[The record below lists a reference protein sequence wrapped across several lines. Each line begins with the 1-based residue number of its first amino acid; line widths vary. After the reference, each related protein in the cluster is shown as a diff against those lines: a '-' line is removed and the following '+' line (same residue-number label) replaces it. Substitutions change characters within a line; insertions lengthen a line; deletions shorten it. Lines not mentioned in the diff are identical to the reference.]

1 MDILVITLLF
11 FLFAVSHSILAS
23 SKTKQLLVE
32 KLGDKIAFYRLF
44 YNISSLLAFYF
55 IYIFSPKP
63 STIIYDLQFPFDIVI
78 FALQIFAITG
88 FLWTGSKIN
97 LKEFLGIAQIKRY
110 MENSYDINELDEKME
125 FIIEGPFKLT
135 RHPIYLFSIL
145 FLALRPTMDLFYFI
159 FFLNILLYFYVG
171 SYFEEKKMVKIFG
184 QKYIDYQKTVPR
196 LFPIKLF
203 KIKELI
209 KQVPT

>member
-1 MDILVITLLF
+1 LFLDILVITLLI

-23 SKTKQLLVE
+23 SRTKHLLVE

-44 YNISSLLAFYF
+44 YNISSLLILYF
-55 IYIFSPKP
+55 IYIISPKP

-78 FALQIFAITG
+78 FVFQIFAVIG
-88 FLWTGSKIN
+88 LLWAVSKIN
-97 LKEFLGIAQIKRY
+97 LKEFLGITQIKRY

-125 FIIEGPFKLT
+125 FIIEGPFKFT

-171 SYFEEKKMVKIFG
+171 SYFEEKKLVEVFG
-184 QKYIDYQKTVPR
+184 QKYIEYQKTVPR
-196 LFPIKLF
+196 LFPSKLF
-203 KIKELI
+203 RIK
-209 KQVPT
+209 KN